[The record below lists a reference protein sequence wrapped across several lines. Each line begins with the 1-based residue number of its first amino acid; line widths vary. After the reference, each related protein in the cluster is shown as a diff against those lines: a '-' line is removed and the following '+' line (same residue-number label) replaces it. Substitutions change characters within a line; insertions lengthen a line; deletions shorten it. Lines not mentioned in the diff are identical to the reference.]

1 MSPRHLFRKHDS
13 NHTAPSFFSTGNVI
27 VLQEWLLPNSAVFDY
42 PVWRFIVRVIQA
54 GEEVGAEGGPGV
66 EAGDGAV
73 SDSTG

>member
-1 MSPRHLFRKHDS
+1 M
-13 NHTAPSFFSTGNVI
+13 
-27 VLQEWLLPNSAVFDY
+27 LQEWLLPNSAVFDY